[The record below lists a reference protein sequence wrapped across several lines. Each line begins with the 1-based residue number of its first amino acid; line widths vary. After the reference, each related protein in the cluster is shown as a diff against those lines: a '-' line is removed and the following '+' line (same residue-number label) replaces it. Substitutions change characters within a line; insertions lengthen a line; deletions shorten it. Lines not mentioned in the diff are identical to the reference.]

1 MNTNVMFKIQYGLF
15 VLTAREG
22 DKDNGCIINTASQV
36 TSTPCQISIAVNKD
50 NYTHDMIQRTKEFNV
65 SVIAE
70 NATFDLFKHFGFQ
83 SGKNVDKFQN
93 YENAERSENGIY
105 YVTEGVNSF
114 ISARVVSEMDMG
126 THTIFGAVVTGGE
139 VLTDTTSTTYNYY
152 QKNIKPAKSA
162 EQKTGWLCTVCGYV
176 YEGDPLP
183 EGYICP
189 ICKHGV
195 EAFEKIK

>member
-36 TSTPCQISIAVNKD
+36 TSTPCQISIAVNKS

-70 NATFDLFKHFGFQ
+70 DATFDLFKHFGFQ
-83 SGKNVDKFQN
+83 SGKDIDKFQN
-93 YENAERSENGIY
+93 YESAKRSENGIY

-114 ISARVVSEMDMG
+114 ISARVVSETDMG

-139 VLTDTTSTTYNYY
+139 VLTDVTSTTYNYY
-152 QKNIKPAKSA
+152 QQHIKPAKSA
-162 EQKTGWLCTVCGYV
+162 EQTKGWLCTVCGYV

>member
-70 NATFDLFKHFGFQ
+70 NATFELFQHFGFQ

-114 ISARVVSEMDMG
+114 ISAPHFS
-126 THTIFGAVVTGGE
+126 
-139 VLTDTTSTTYNYY
+139 
-152 QKNIKPAKSA
+152 IK
-162 EQKTGWLCTVCGYV
+162 Q
-176 YEGDPLP
+176 PL
-183 EGYICP
+183 GNW
-189 ICKHGV
+189 
-195 EAFEKIK
+195 

>member
-36 TSTPCQISIAVNKD
+36 TSTPCQISIAVNKS

-70 NATFDLFKHFGFQ
+70 DATFDLFKHFGFQ
-83 SGKNVDKFQN
+83 SGKDIDKFQN
-93 YENAERSENGIY
+93 YESAKRSENGIY

-114 ISARVVSEMDMG
+114 ISARVVSETDMG

-139 VLTDTTSTTYNYY
+139 ILTDITSTTYNYY
-152 QKNIKPAKSA
+152 QQHIKPAKSA
-162 EQKTGWLCTVCGYV
+162 EQTKGWLCTICGYV

-183 EGYICP
+183 DGYICP

>member
-15 VLTAREG
+15 VLTAHEG
-22 DKDNGCIINTASQV
+22 DKDNGCIINTAQQV
-36 TSTPCQISIAVNKD
+36 TSTPCQISIAVNKS

-70 NATFDLFKHFGFQ
+70 NATFDLFRHFGFQ
-83 SGKNVDKFQN
+83 SGKDVDKFQN
-93 YENAERSENGIY
+93 YESAKRSENGIY

-114 ISARVVSEMDMG
+114 ISARVVSETDMG
-126 THTIFGAVVTGGE
+126 THTIFGAVVTDGE
-139 VLTDTTSTTYNYY
+139 VLTDFTSTTYNYY
-152 QKNIKPAKSA
+152 QQHIKPAKSA
-162 EQKTGWLCTVCGYV
+162 EQTKGWLCTICGYV

-183 EGYICP
+183 DGYICP

>member
-1 MNTNVMFKIQYGLF
+1 MNTNAMFKIQYGLF

-22 DKDNGCIINTASQV
+22 EKDNGCIINTASQV

-70 NATFDLFKHFGFQ
+70 NATFDLFQHFGFQ
-83 SGKNVDKFQN
+83 SGKTVDKFQN
-93 YENAERSENGIY
+93 YANAKRSENGIY

-139 VLTDTTSTTYNYY
+139 ILTDTTSTTYNYY

-176 YEGDPLP
+176 YDGDPLP